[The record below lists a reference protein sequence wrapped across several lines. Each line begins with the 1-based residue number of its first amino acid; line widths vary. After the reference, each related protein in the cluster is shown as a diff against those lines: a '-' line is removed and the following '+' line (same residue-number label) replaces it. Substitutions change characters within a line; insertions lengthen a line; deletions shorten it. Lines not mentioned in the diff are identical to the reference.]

1 MSRFEALRKA
11 FPSYDLKTLPPIP
24 QSWEDVSYVNDVCP
38 SFMVGAGIH
47 IFVDF
52 ADPSDREIEEADR
65 FSVSVNTYT
74 NMEFVLQSDD
84 WTDVLITVAELLEA
98 EELFADN
105 NSVARSD
112 LKRAHREYGL
122 DLVYDR
128 TGKTLPLK
136 ADLFTKPITC
146 ISDALKFIRHLI
158 VTDKMFHFEDSPESI
173 LHIAT
178 GKPFFDKSQ
187 CGYLDQ
193 RVGEMYALDWSK
205 FGTECPIGGYFL
217 LEPLEHHY
225 EEQALEG

>member
-1 MSRFEALRKA
+1 MSRFENLRKA

-52 ADPSDREIEEADR
+52 ANPSDREIEEADR
-65 FSVSVNTYT
+65 FSVSVNAYT
-74 NMEFVLQSDD
+74 NMEFVLQTDD
-84 WTDVLITVAELLEA
+84 WTEVLITVAELLEA
-98 EELFADN
+98 EELFADK

-128 TGKTLPLK
+128 TGKTMPLK
-136 ADLFTKPITC
+136 ADLFTQPITC

-158 VTDKMFHFEDSPESI
+158 VTDQMYHFEDDPANI
-173 LHIAT
+173 IHKGT
-178 GKPFFDKSQ
+178 DKPFFDESQ
-187 CGYLDQ
+187 CWYLLK
-193 RVGEMYALDWSK
+193 RVDEMYDLDWSK
-205 FGTECPIGGYFL
+205 FGTECPLGGYFL
-217 LEPLEHHY
+217 LEPMDYHIED
-225 EEQALEG
+225 QALEG